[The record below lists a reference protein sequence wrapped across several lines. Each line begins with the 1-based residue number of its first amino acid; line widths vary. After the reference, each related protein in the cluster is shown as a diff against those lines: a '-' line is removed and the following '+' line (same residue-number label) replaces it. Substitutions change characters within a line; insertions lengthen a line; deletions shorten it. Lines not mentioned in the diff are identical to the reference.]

1 MLLGVRPFLHWPQG
15 APFPPCRRARQ
26 PDRSSRRKKPKF
38 ARWPTMF
45 KSRWSKSKSEAW
57 VTAWG
62 GRLRPQEQD
71 KISTWNRGRE
81 GSQNRASE
89 KGQPPRQWVWVAAWE
104 PVMADGPQMVSAIF
118 PVPQVLTDSG
128 VRAGRWWQEWKGF
141 AAVWDKGKSPSSL
154 GERQCSAACVS
165 SSQGSAWCVEV
176 LKTRSQGCLLVPYSS
191 SARELPWTPERPCA
205 NLVLISRSL
214 GRLSWRTGDGAD
226 D

>member
-89 KGQPPRQWVWVAAWE
+89 KGQPPRQWVRVAAWE
-104 PVMADGPQMVSAIF
+104 PD
-118 PVPQVLTDSG
+118 D
-128 VRAGRWWQEWKGF
+128 GRWPTNGQRDIPRPTGPYRLRGQGWQVVARMERLCCC
-141 AAVWDKGKSPSSL
+141 L
-154 GERQCSAACVS
+154 GQGQVSFLSGRETMLRGVCVQFTGQCLVR
-165 SSQGSAWCVEV
+165 GSAEN
-176 LKTRSQGCLLVPYSS
+176 KKPRLLIGSVQ
-191 SARELPWTPERPCA
+191 
-205 NLVLISRSL
+205 
-214 GRLSWRTGDGAD
+214 
-226 D
+226 